1 MSLAESAKRTLMAM
15 ELLTKGQQLA
25 EGGDRDGAIRLVES
39 AELDLQERIVYLRG
53 GMMIGEVPRLESYDW
68 PLFVQNQRDHVAR
81 LEEAE
86 RPDAPAAGPGSVS
99 WAMAQHTA
107 DELDRL
113 QDPREHP

>member
-1 MSLAESAKRTLMAM
+1 MNEAQSARRTLQAL

-25 EGGDRDGAIRLVES
+25 EAGDQDGAIRLVES
-39 AELDLQERIVYLRG
+39 ADLDLQERIIYLRG
-53 GMMIGEVPRLESYDW
+53 GMMIGEVPRLESDDW
-68 PLFVQNQRDHVAR
+68 PRFVENQRDHVAR

-86 RPDAPAAGPGSVS
+86 KPGAPMTGPGSVD

-107 DELDRL
+107 DHLDLL